1 MRIKQQ
7 LKQNIHISIHFTLT
21 YTLGGLDVRCVVFI
35 NNPVSNTNKNKRKKK
50 IIHKYTSNI
59 IEKFT
64 FSKRKNS

>member
-35 NNPVSNTNKNKRKKK
+35 NNPVSNTNKNNKNKRKKN
-50 IIHKYTSNI
+50 IYNTQIHQ
-59 IEKFT
+59 
-64 FSKRKNS
+64 